1 MPKTKAP
8 EMKRG
13 VEVRKSKYVGVSWRI
28 SKAKYGASGKWTV
41 QIARDGVH
49 KHLGAFPLDK
59 EKQAAE
65 LYDVE
70 ARKLHGSKAKLNFPR
85 AGESKYAAAKKR
97 TAEQV
102 AADKALRGRKSSYVG
117 VSWSVASAK
126 WHVSLTHE
134 NEQRSLGFFPADQE
148 KQAAELYDEEARKLR
163 GSKAKLN
170 FPRAGELKG
179 AARTMRTKEQVAADK
194 ALGATRKSKYVGVS
208 WSGAEGKWHVAISH
222 NGVGRNVGS
231 FPADQ
236 EEEAAKRYDEEAR
249 RLRGAEAKLNFP
261 RAGEAQAGVGKK
273 SKYVGVSWSAC
284 DSKWL
289 VHTSHKGVKR
299 AVGRFPPDQEK
310 EAAEC
315 YDKEARKEKN
325 RPVNFPRAGEEQAIK
340 RGSVLPQNE
349 REAADS

>member
-41 QIARDGVH
+41 QIAHDGVH

-65 LYDVE
+65 RYDVE
-70 ARKLHGSKAKLNFPR
+70 ARKLHGSK
-85 AGESKYAAAKKR
+85 
-97 TAEQV
+97 
-102 AADKALRGRKSSYVG
+102 
-117 VSWSVASAK
+117 
-126 WHVSLTHE
+126 
-134 NEQRSLGFFPADQE
+134 
-148 KQAAELYDEEARKLR
+148 
-163 GSKAKLN
+163 
-170 FPRAGELKG
+170 
-179 AARTMRTKEQVAADK
+179 
-194 ALGATRKSKYVGVS
+194 
-208 WSGAEGKWHVAISH
+208 
-222 NGVGRNVGS
+222 
-231 FPADQ
+231 
-236 EEEAAKRYDEEAR
+236 
-249 RLRGAEAKLNFP
+249 AKLNFP